1 MRAVSPFTVD
11 DFAGDPAF
19 READDGRVQFAR
31 AHIEKT
37 FGGDL
42 VGTGSVDMMSVTV
55 GTEGAAYVALE
66 WIEGTL
72 HGKTG
77 GFALLHA
84 ADDEL
89 RVWRIAPGSGAGDLT
104 GIRGRAEID
113 IDESGAHTL
122 NLDYELDELPS

>member
-11 DFAGDPAF
+11 DFAGEPAY

-37 FGGDL
+37 FDGDL

-72 HGKTG
+72 QGKAG

-84 ADDEL
+84 ADDGL
-89 RVWRIAPGSGAGDLT
+89 RAWRVVAGSGAGDLA
-104 GIRGRAEID
+104 GIRGQAEID
-113 IDESGAHTL
+113 IDESSGAHTL
-122 NLDYELDELPS
+122 VLDYELD